1 MYCYV
6 MKLAQQPDKQNFS
19 ATDISFSEL
28 KTIRDACKAH
38 AKSGSAAAGK
48 IAAEIETLLESAVI

>member
-1 MYCYV
+1 

-19 ATDISFSEL
+19 ASEISFAEL

-38 AKSGSAAAGK
+38 AKGGSAAAAK
-48 IAAEIETLLESAVI
+48 IAAEIEKFLETAVI